1 MLAPVLS
8 CARCADIPGGALRRW
23 SWLPPAADRG
33 GPRSGDEGRATRSL
47 LAAGAGPP
55 AHAEFR
61 VCNQTL
67 NLYNVAIGYL
77 VEDAQ
82 VTETEGWWT
91 EGWWTLAANSC
102 TSPIKEPLESSYFYL
117 YGTDIYGEPAI
128 VGSTDMC
135 VADKQFIITDQKDCW
150 VQGYRRVGFL
160 EVDTKNAPSWTV
172 FIRER

>member
-1 MLAPVLS
+1 MRRH
-8 CARCADIPGGALRRW
+8 ARMMAKLVMGLVMGLVMALI
-23 SWLPPAADRG
+23 LPAAM
-33 GPRSGDEGRATRSL
+33 
-47 LAAGAGPP
+47 P
-55 AHAEFR
+55 APANAEFR

-67 NLYNVAIGYL
+67 NLFNVAIGRPVPNDFQGDL
-77 VEDAQ
+77 FE
-82 VTETEGWWT
+82 T

-102 TSPIKEPLESSYFYL
+102 TSLIKEPLESSYFYL

-135 VADKQFIITDQKDCW
+135 VATRQFTITDQKDCW
-150 VQGYRRVGFL
+150 VRGYQRARFL

>member
-1 MLAPVLS
+1 MRRH
-8 CARCADIPGGALRRW
+8 ARTTPG
-23 SWLPPAADRG
+23 
-33 GPRSGDEGRATRSL
+33 L
-47 LAAGAGPP
+47 LAALMLLAGTPAP

-67 NLYNVAIGYL
+67 NLFNVAIGRPIAN
-77 VEDAQ
+77 AQ
-82 VTETEGWWT
+82 FET

-102 TSPIKEPLESSYFYL
+102 TSLIKEPLEASYLYL
-117 YGTDIYGEPAI
+117 YGTDIYGEAAI

>member
-1 MLAPVLS
+1 MRHARTTPGLVAALMLVAGT
-8 CARCADIPGGALRRW
+8 PG
-23 SWLPPAADRG
+23 PA
-33 GPRSGDEGRATRSL
+33 S
-47 LAAGAGPP
+47 
-55 AHAEFR
+55 AEFR

-67 NLYNVAIGYL
+67 NLFNIAIGRP
-77 VEDAQ
+77 
-82 VTETEGWWT
+82 VTKDLFETDLFET

-135 VADKQFIITDQKDCW
+135 VADKQFTITDRKDCW
-150 VQGYRRVGFL
+150 VRGYRQVRFL